1 MFHYSFYGEAIV
13 ELLTFTTMNDFQTIN
28 DIVNESVRNS
38 SYYTVA
44 ISSCVFILYTLIV
57 QLIGYFKGKAKNKPL
72 IEMAE
77 AIKENTENV
86 VRLNGV
92 LDKTLQGAEK
102 KKVRQC
108 ESAIELAFR
117 ASLLRIIQEVSS
129 IIAHN
134 NIDKNKEF
142 IVGNINKLVSNE
154 YYRLYSALAIYEIN
168 DVNVASRLKEEWIK
182 EIADN
187 LVDIIYNGQDA
198 MTRITQV
205 NNRLNVCV
213 NEYST
218 YINNKTFNT

>member
-1 MFHYSFYGEAIV
+1 
-13 ELLTFTTMNDFQTIN
+13 MNDFQTVN
-28 DIVNESVRNS
+28 EIVNESVRNS

-86 VRLNGV
+86 VKLNSV

-108 ESAIELAFR
+108 ESAIDLAFK
-117 ASLLRIIQEVSS
+117 ASSLRIVQEAAS

-142 IVGNINKLVSNE
+142 IISNINKFVSTE

-187 LVDIIYNGQDA
+187 IVDIIYNGQDA
-198 MTRITQV
+198 MTRVTQI
-205 NNRLNVCV
+205 NNRLNVCI

>member
-1 MFHYSFYGEAIV
+1 MD
-13 ELLTFTTMNDFQTIN
+13 LTLNVMNDFQTIN

-44 ISSCVFILYTLIV
+44 ISSCVFLLYTLITH
-57 QLIGYFKGKAKNKPL
+57 LISYFKSKDKNKPL

-77 AIKENTENV
+77 AIKENTENIV
-86 VRLNGV
+86 KLNGV

-108 ESAIELAFR
+108 ESAIDLAFK
-117 ASLLRIIQEVSS
+117 ASSLRIVQEAAS

-198 MTRITQV
+198 MTRITKV

-213 NEYST
+213 SQYST

>member
-1 MFHYSFYGEAIV
+1 
-13 ELLTFTTMNDFQTIN
+13 MNDFQTIN

-44 ISSCVFILYTLIV
+44 ISSCVFIFYTLIV

-108 ESAIELAFR
+108 ESAIDLAFK
-117 ASLLRIIQEVSS
+117 ASSLRIVQEAAS

>member
-1 MFHYSFYGEAIV
+1 
-13 ELLTFTTMNDFQTIN
+13 MNDFQTVN

-77 AIKENTENV
+77 AIKENTENIV
-86 VRLNGV
+86 KLNSV

-108 ESAIELAFR
+108 ESAIDLAFK
-117 ASLLRIIQEVSS
+117 ASSLRIVQEAAS

-142 IVGNINKLVSNE
+142 IISNINKFVSTE

-187 LVDIIYNGQDA
+187 IVDIIYNGQDA
-198 MTRITQV
+198 MTRVTQI
-205 NNRLNVCV
+205 NNRLNVCI

>member
-1 MFHYSFYGEAIV
+1 
-13 ELLTFTTMNDFQTIN
+13 MNDFQTVN

-57 QLIGYFKGKAKNKPL
+57 QLIGYFKGKAKTKPL

-77 AIKENTENV
+77 AIKENTENIV
-86 VRLNGV
+86 KLNGV

-108 ESAIELAFR
+108 ESAIDLAFK
-117 ASLLRIIQEVSS
+117 ASSLRIVQEAAS

-142 IVGNINKLVSNE
+142 IVSNINKFVSTE

>member
-1 MFHYSFYGEAIV
+1 
-13 ELLTFTTMNDFQTIN
+13 MNDFQTIN

-92 LDKTLQGAEK
+92 LDRTLQGAEK

-108 ESAIELAFR
+108 ESAIDLAFR
-117 ASLLRIIQEVSS
+117 ASLLRIVQEVSS

-134 NIDKNKEF
+134 NIDKNREF

>member
-1 MFHYSFYGEAIV
+1 MDLILSV
-13 ELLTFTTMNDFQTIN
+13 MNDFQTVN

-86 VRLNGV
+86 VKLNSV

-108 ESAIELAFR
+108 ESAIDLAFK
-117 ASLLRIIQEVSS
+117 ASSLRIIQEAAS

-142 IVGNINKLVSNE
+142 IVSNINKFVSTE

-187 LVDIIYNGQDA
+187 IIDIIYNGQDA
-198 MTRITQV
+198 MTRVTQI
-205 NNRLNVCV
+205 NNRLNVCI

>member
-1 MFHYSFYGEAIV
+1 
-13 ELLTFTTMNDFQTIN
+13 MNDFQTIN

-57 QLIGYFKGKAKNKPL
+57 QLIGYFKGKAKNKPI
-72 IEMAE
+72 IEMSKALSE
-77 AIKENTENV
+77 MGENIMK
-86 VRLNGV
+86 LNAV

-108 ESAIELAFR
+108 ESAIDLAFK
-117 ASLLRIIQEVSS
+117 ASSLRIVQEAAS

>member
-1 MFHYSFYGEAIV
+1 
-13 ELLTFTTMNDFQTIN
+13 MNDFQTVN

-86 VRLNGV
+86 VKLNSV

-108 ESAIELAFR
+108 ESAIDLAFK
-117 ASLLRIIQEVSS
+117 ASSLRIVQEAAS

-187 LVDIIYNGQDA
+187 IIDIIYNGQDA
-198 MTRITQV
+198 MTRITQI
-205 NNRLNVCV
+205 NNRLSVCI

>member
-1 MFHYSFYGEAIV
+1 MDLI
-13 ELLTFTTMNDFQTIN
+13 LNIMNDFQTVN
-28 DIVNESVRNS
+28 EIVNESVRNS

-108 ESAIELAFR
+108 ESAIDLAFR
-117 ASLLRIIQEVSS
+117 ASSLRIVQEAAS

>member
-1 MFHYSFYGEAIV
+1 
-13 ELLTFTTMNDFQTIN
+13 MNDFQTVN

-86 VRLNGV
+86 VKLNSV

-108 ESAIELAFR
+108 ESAIDLAFK
-117 ASLLRIIQEVSS
+117 ASSLRIVQEAAS

-142 IVGNINKLVSNE
+142 IVSNINKFVSTE

-187 LVDIIYNGQDA
+187 IVDIIYNGQDA
-198 MTRITQV
+198 MTRVTQI
-205 NNRLNVCV
+205 NNRLNVCI

>member
-1 MFHYSFYGEAIV
+1 
-13 ELLTFTTMNDFQTIN
+13 MNDFQTIN

-108 ESAIELAFR
+108 ESAIDLAFK
-117 ASLLRIIQEVSS
+117 ASSLRIVQEVSS

>member
-1 MFHYSFYGEAIV
+1 
-13 ELLTFTTMNDFQTIN
+13 MNDFQTIN

-77 AIKENTENV
+77 AIKENTENIV
-86 VRLNGV
+86 KLNSV

-108 ESAIELAFR
+108 ESAIDLAFK
-117 ASLLRIIQEVSS
+117 ASSLRIVQEVSS

-142 IVGNINKLVSNE
+142 IVSNINKFVSTE

-187 LVDIIYNGQDA
+187 IIDIIYNGQDA
-198 MTRITQV
+198 MTRVTQI
-205 NNRLNVCV
+205 NNRLNVCI

>member
-1 MFHYSFYGEAIV
+1 
-13 ELLTFTTMNDFQTIN
+13 MNDFQTIN
-28 DIVNESVRNS
+28 DVVNESVRNS

-86 VRLNGV
+86 VKLNSV

-108 ESAIELAFR
+108 ESAIDLAFK
-117 ASLLRIIQEVSS
+117 ASSLRIVQEAAS

-142 IVGNINKLVSNE
+142 IVSNINKFVSTE

>member
-1 MFHYSFYGEAIV
+1 
-13 ELLTFTTMNDFQTIN
+13 MNDFQTIN

-44 ISSCVFILYTLIV
+44 VSSCVFILYTLIV

-187 LVDIIYNGQDA
+187 LVDIIYNGQEA
-198 MTRITQV
+198 MTRITQI

>member
-1 MFHYSFYGEAIV
+1 
-13 ELLTFTTMNDFQTIN
+13 MNDFQTIN

-57 QLIGYFKGKAKNKPL
+57 QLIGYFKGKAKSKPL

-134 NIDKNKEF
+134 NIDKNREF
-142 IVGNINKLVSNE
+142 IVGNISKLVSNE
-154 YYRLYSALAIYEIN
+154 YYKLYSALAIYEIN

-213 NEYST
+213 TEYST

>member
-1 MFHYSFYGEAIV
+1 
-13 ELLTFTTMNDFQTIN
+13 MNDFQTVN

-86 VRLNGV
+86 VKLNSV

-108 ESAIELAFR
+108 ESAIDLAFK
-117 ASLLRIIQEVSS
+117 ASSLRIVQEVSS

-134 NIDKNKEF
+134 NIDKNREF

>member
-1 MFHYSFYGEAIV
+1 
-13 ELLTFTTMNDFQTIN
+13 MNDFQTVN

-92 LDKTLQGAEK
+92 LDRTLQGAEK

-108 ESAIELAFR
+108 ESAIDLAFK
-117 ASLLRIIQEVSS
+117 ASSLRIIQEAAS

-142 IVGNINKLVSNE
+142 IVSNINKFVSTE

-187 LVDIIYNGQDA
+187 IIDIIYNGQDA
-198 MTRITQV
+198 MTRVTQI
-205 NNRLNVCV
+205 NNRLNVCI

>member
-1 MFHYSFYGEAIV
+1 
-13 ELLTFTTMNDFQTIN
+13 MNDFQTVN

-77 AIKENTENV
+77 AIKENTENIV
-86 VRLNGV
+86 KLNGV

-117 ASLLRIIQEVSS
+117 ASSLRIVQEAAS

-134 NIDKNKEF
+134 NIDKNKDF
-142 IVGNINKLVSNE
+142 IISNINKFVSTE
-154 YYRLYSALAIYEIN
+154 YYKLYSALAIYEIN

-187 LVDIIYNGQDA
+187 LIDIIYNGQDA
-198 MTRITQV
+198 ITRITQV
-205 NNRLNVCV
+205 NNRLNVCIS
-213 NEYST
+213 EYST

>member
-1 MFHYSFYGEAIV
+1 MLNV
-13 ELLTFTTMNDFQTIN
+13 MNDFQTVN

-77 AIKENTENV
+77 AIKENTENIV
-86 VRLNGV
+86 KLNSV

-108 ESAIELAFR
+108 ESAIDLAFK
-117 ASLLRIIQEVSS
+117 ASSLRIVQEAAS

-142 IVGNINKLVSNE
+142 IVSNINKFVSTE

-187 LVDIIYNGQDA
+187 IVDIIYNGQDA
-198 MTRITQV
+198 MTRVTQI
-205 NNRLNVCV
+205 NNRLNVCI

>member
-1 MFHYSFYGEAIV
+1 MDLILNV
-13 ELLTFTTMNDFQTIN
+13 MNDFQTVN

-117 ASLLRIIQEVSS
+117 ASLLRIVQEVSS

-134 NIDKNKEF
+134 NIDKNREF
-142 IVGNINKLVSNE
+142 IVGNINKFVSNE

>member
-1 MFHYSFYGEAIV
+1 
-13 ELLTFTTMNDFQTIN
+13 MNDFQTVN

-77 AIKENTENV
+77 AIKENTENIV
-86 VRLNGV
+86 KLNSV

-102 KKVRQC
+102 KKIRQC
-108 ESAIELAFR
+108 ESAIDLAFR
-117 ASLLRIIQEVSS
+117 ASSLRIVQEVSS

-142 IVGNINKLVSNE
+142 IIGNINKFVSNE
-154 YYRLYSALAIYEIN
+154 YYKLYSALAIYEIN
-168 DVNVASRLKEEWIK
+168 DINVASRLKEEWIK

-213 NEYST
+213 SEYST